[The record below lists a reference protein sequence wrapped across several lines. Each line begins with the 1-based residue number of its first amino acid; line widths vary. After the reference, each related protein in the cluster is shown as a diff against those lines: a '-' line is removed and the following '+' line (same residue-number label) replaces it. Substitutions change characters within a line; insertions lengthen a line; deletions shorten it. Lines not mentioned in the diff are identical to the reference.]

1 MSSSN
6 FLIVKVTG
14 ERERG
19 NLLCLQ
25 NNGSSHYNPPLK
37 ERMTARS
44 PSQSTARLASLAV
57 CFCFCFFV
65 FAVSP
70 RFLPFPP
77 AAEPGSRLIHVKL
90 EFLEGK
96 YWTCWWPSSLH
107 HTDKLP
113 LTSKVTYLTL
123 LESPW
128 LFFHQRYEIHQSRIP
143 CAHY

>member
-1 MSSSN
+1 MAAVYFAYFLKFFSLLSFYLFSRKVRESQQCTCDQNTVEQEVLNKTAMSSSN
-6 FLIVKVTG
+6 FLIVKVTE

-25 NNGSSHYNPPLK
+25 NNGSSHQNPPLK

-77 AAEPGSRLIHVKL
+77 AAEPSSRLIHFKL
-90 EFLEGK
+90 EFLEDK
-96 YWTCWWPSSLH
+96 YWTC
-107 HTDKLP
+107 
-113 LTSKVTYLTL
+113 
-123 LESPW
+123 
-128 LFFHQRYEIHQSRIP
+128 
-143 CAHY
+143 